1 MTIWIALLLGI
12 VQGLCEFLP
21 VSSSGH
27 LLLLQSLVGI
37 NPDQGGAFFTV
48 MLHVATLVSVCIV
61 YRKKLLE
68 LIKHPFQKTVLY
80 LIVATLPTVAVAL
93 LLKKVEPF
101 ASFYV
106 IANEGSFLGGCF
118 LITAAM
124 LLLSDF
130 AAGGGDEFK
139 RPLDKM
145 KLGDSLIIGFMQAI
159 AVLPGVSRSGLTI
172 TGAEFASLDKK
183 AAADFSFL
191 MSIPAILGGAVLEAK
206 DAVEAGS
213 IGVSIPCL
221 LVGMLAAGVTGYF
234 AVNWMLKIIKTKKL
248 WPFALYTGVLGI
260 IVIILQF
267 MGLVG

>member
-27 LLLLQSLVGI
+27 LLLLQSLAGI

-130 AAGGGDEFK
+130 AAGAETN
-139 RPLDKM
+139 
-145 KLGDSLIIGFMQAI
+145 S
-159 AVLPGVSRSGLTI
+159 SGRWI
-172 TGAEFASLDKK
+172 R
-183 AAADFSFL
+183 
-191 MSIPAILGGAVLEAK
+191 
-206 DAVEAGS
+206 
-213 IGVSIPCL
+213 
-221 LVGMLAAGVTGYF
+221 
-234 AVNWMLKIIKTKKL
+234 
-248 WPFALYTGVLGI
+248 
-260 IVIILQF
+260 
-267 MGLVG
+267 

>member
-27 LLLLQSLVGI
+27 LLLLQSLAGI

-106 IANEGSFLGGCF
+106 IANEGSFW
-118 LITAAM
+118 
-124 LLLSDF
+124 
-130 AAGGGDEFK
+130 
-139 RPLDKM
+139 
-145 KLGDSLIIGFMQAI
+145 
-159 AVLPGVSRSGLTI
+159 
-172 TGAEFASLDKK
+172 
-183 AAADFSFL
+183 ADAF
-191 MSIPAILGGAVLEAK
+191 
-206 DAVEAGS
+206 
-213 IGVSIPCL
+213 
-221 LVGMLAAGVTGYF
+221 
-234 AVNWMLKIIKTKKL
+234 
-248 WPFALYTGVLGI
+248 
-260 IVIILQF
+260 
-267 MGLVG
+267 

>member
-1 MTIWIALLLGI
+1 M
-12 VQGLCEFLP
+12 
-21 VSSSGH
+21 
-27 LLLLQSLVGI
+27 
-37 NPDQGGAFFTV
+37 

-118 LITAAM
+118 LFTAAM

-183 AAADFSFL
+183 AAADLSFL

>member
-1 MTIWIALLLGI
+1 MQTVIEKIKSLKIKRIGCACLLLALLPAVAVAGAQTLDEQVDRI
-12 VQGLCEFLP
+12 FRDAKTV
-21 VSSSGH
+21 
-27 LLLLQSLVGI
+27 
-37 NPDQGGAFFTV
+37 GGAF
-48 MLHVATLVSVCIV
+48 LVAQEGEIV
-61 YRKKLLE
+61 YERYYGE
-68 LIKHPFQKTVLY
+68 QQKTTHVPVTEKSYFRCASVTKLVTGIGLMRMMDDGLLDPDEDISVY
-80 LIVATLPTVAVAL
+80 LGYEAGNPRYPDVPITLRMLMSHTSGL
-93 LLKKVEPF
+93 
-101 ASFYV
+101 
-106 IANEGSFLGGCF
+106 NENSSYSSLSSK
-118 LITAAM
+118 
-124 LLLSDF
+124 LSD
-130 AAGGGDEFK
+130 
-139 RPLDKM
+139 M
-145 KLGDSLIIGFMQAI
+145 I
-159 AVLPGVSRSGLTI
+159 A
-172 TGAEFASLDKK
+172 LDKK